1 MTINRTRLIL
11 IVWLLL
17 VVITLGACSQV
28 ELFEDGSAR
37 VFGHGICLDGLCGEF
52 GDPELL
58 QSHDLSAGY
67 LIIGRYTP
75 YDQGGTALCYHDF
88 NVCILSRVE

>member
-1 MTINRTRLIL
+1 MEPPVFMHSQHRGDMTLNRTRLIL
-11 IVWLLL
+11 ITWLLL
-17 VVITLGACSQV
+17 VIITLAACSQV
-28 ELFEDGSAR
+28 
-37 VFGHGICLDGLCGEF
+37 

-58 QSHDLSAGY
+58 QSHDLSTGY

-75 YDQGGTALCYHDF
+75 YDQGGTALCYHDV

>member
-1 MTINRTRLIL
+1 MTISKTRLIL
-11 IVWLLL
+11 ITWLLL
-17 VVITLGACSQV
+17 VIITLAACNLVTS
-28 ELFEDGSAR
+28 
-37 VFGHGICLDGLCGEF
+37 EF

-58 QSHDLSAGY
+58 QSHDLSTGY